1 MTWTLRSEWTKLRT
15 QRGTLIALVVMC
27 VLMVGMTAF
36 FASQT
41 RTDALVGGDDD
52 VVQMG
57 LAGIVFAQIAVVV
70 AGASLI
76 TSEFGTGMIR
86 TTLTATQSRLRVLV
100 AKSLVLVAVVLPL
113 ALLTSAAAFAVTQPL
128 LHDRGYVAPAYPP
141 VSITDPGAARAVVG
155 TGLLLTIYALI
166 ALGIGTILRH
176 SGAAIA
182 TGVGLLFLPFLF
194 IGAFP
199 DRIARRVEQL
209 TPLAGMAVQ
218 STTDRMLSPFD
229 GGRGMPIGHWTGLGV
244 ACAWA
249 LGALAIGYVCLR
261 LRDA

>member
-1 MTWTLRSEWTKLRT
+1 MTATLYSEWTKLRT
-15 QRGTLIALVVMC
+15 QRGTLVALATMC
-27 VLMVGMTAF
+27 LLMVGMTAF

-41 RTDALVGGDDD
+41 ETDAAFGGDDD

-70 AGASLI
+70 AGASLV
-76 TSEFGTGMIR
+76 TGEFATGMIR
-86 TTLTATQSRLRVLV
+86 TTLTATQGRFRVLV
-100 AKSLVLVAVVLPL
+100 AKALVLSVVVFPL
-113 ALLTSAAAFAVTQPL
+113 ALVTSAAAFVIAQSL

-155 TGLLLTIYALI
+155 TGLLLTAYALI

-176 SGAAIA
+176 SGASIA
-182 TGVGLLFLPFLF
+182 TGVGFLFLPFLF
-194 IGAFP
+194 LGAFP
-199 DRIARRVEQL
+199 ERIAVRIEQL

-229 GGRGMPIGHWTGLGV
+229 GRTGMPIGPWEGLGV
-244 ACAWA
+244 AFAWA
-249 LGALAIGYVCLR
+249 LGALAIGYALLR